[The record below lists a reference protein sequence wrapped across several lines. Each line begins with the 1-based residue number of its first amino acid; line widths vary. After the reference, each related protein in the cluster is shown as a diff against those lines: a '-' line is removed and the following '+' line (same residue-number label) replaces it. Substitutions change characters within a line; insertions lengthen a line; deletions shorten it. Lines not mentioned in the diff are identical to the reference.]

1 MCSRTF
7 RLEASYSQ
15 AVLAHLHLEK
25 WPDGLLDETMS
36 NLPEQLAHHSG
47 WLPHL
52 RGVLWVLTSLRLTMR
67 KKKAIDCSLDILSG
81 VALELLRGVVI
92 DVARLVFLRR
102 ELGKGDRLLLSLIS
116 FSTVLF
122 CSLFARPR
130 WRFFQS
136 LLADFFLS
144 YQCSL
149 QSYVDHWAPTR
160 VLLGLGDSES
170 SQVPGL
176 MLHITGVSSSD
187 SATLAAKDVC
197 LSVVTV
203 VNSFTES
210 LRLILLPGEDVQK
223 VSFH

>member
-1 MCSRTF
+1 
-7 RLEASYSQ
+7 
-15 AVLAHLHLEK
+15 
-25 WPDGLLDETMS
+25 MS

-52 RGVLWVLTSLRLTMR
+52 RGILWVLTSLRLTMR
-67 KKKAIDCSLDILSG
+67 KNKAIDCSLDILSG

-122 CSLFARPR
+122 CSLFVRPR

-149 QSYVDHWAPTR
+149 MSYVDHWAPTR
-160 VLLGLGDSES
+160 VLLSLGDSES

-187 SATLAAKDVC
+187 SATSAAKDVC
-197 LSVVTV
+197 LSVATV
-203 VNSFTES
+203 MNSFTES

-223 VSFH
+223 VSPFTGLLYRCVPGCSGGSGPQL

>member
-52 RGVLWVLTSLRLTMR
+52 RGVLWVLTSLRLAMR
-67 KKKAIDCSLDILSG
+67 KNKTTDCSLDILSG

-116 FSTVLF
+116 S
-122 CSLFARPR
+122 
-130 WRFFQS
+130 FFDRS
-136 LLADFFLS
+136 LLQLVREASLEILPESSSGLLLVLPVFLAILRGSLGS
-144 YQCSL
+144 YQ
-149 QSYVDHWAPTR
+149 
-160 VLLGLGDSES
+160 GFIE
-170 SQVPGL
+170 PG
-176 MLHITGVSSSD
+176 
-187 SATLAAKDVC
+187 
-197 LSVVTV
+197 
-203 VNSFTES
+203 
-210 LRLILLPGEDVQK
+210 
-223 VSFH
+223 

>member
-67 KKKAIDCSLDILSG
+67 KNKATDCSLDILSG

-116 FSTVLF
+116 S
-122 CSLFARPR
+122 
-130 WRFFQS
+130 FFDRS
-136 LLADFFLS
+136 LLQLVREASLEILPESSSGLLLVLPVFLAVLRGSLGS
-144 YQCSL
+144 YQ
-149 QSYVDHWAPTR
+149 
-160 VLLGLGDSES
+160 GFIE
-170 SQVPGL
+170 PG
-176 MLHITGVSSSD
+176 
-187 SATLAAKDVC
+187 
-197 LSVVTV
+197 
-203 VNSFTES
+203 
-210 LRLILLPGEDVQK
+210 
-223 VSFH
+223 